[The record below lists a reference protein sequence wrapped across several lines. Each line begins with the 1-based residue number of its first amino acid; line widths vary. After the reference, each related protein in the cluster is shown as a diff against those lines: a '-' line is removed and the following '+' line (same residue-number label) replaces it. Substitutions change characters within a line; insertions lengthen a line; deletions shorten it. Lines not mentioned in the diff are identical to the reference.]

1 MWFQDNSNLYMVLD
15 YISGGEMFSHLRRL
29 GKFRYKKRGVALHL
43 YWATPLKF
51 PKKEP
56 IWCRLGW
63 KKIANAC
70 FFLLFDRSYIRYCL
84 FTYLDNHEIT
94 WGKIAIFERIFTAI
108 YVSPISK
115 LI

>member
-51 PKKEP
+51 PKKRNTFDVDSVE
-56 IWCRLGW
+56 
-63 KKIANAC
+63 KKLLMHASFYFLIALTFAIA
-70 FFLLFDRSYIRYCL
+70 FLHI
-84 FTYLDNHEIT
+84 
-94 WGKIAIFERIFTAI
+94 
-108 YVSPISK
+108 
-115 LI
+115 